1 MTVLTDAAR
10 GSAQLWTGENDEIE
24 RATGETEDQPQR
36 IDVGDELL
44 LNHEKCISNGVHW
57 SWCHLIRAVSES
69 TKL

>member
-36 IDVGDELL
+36 IDALCKPLL
-44 LNHEKCISNGVHW
+44 Q
-57 SWCHLIRAVSES
+57 
-69 TKL
+69 TM